1 MDEVGKL
8 LKKETEISSYITITK
23 GFWPTRSSRCRSCQ
37 AKLIIY
43 TYIYIHIEYIHIEYI
58 HKYTHIYTQ
67 TYVAGRLILALG
79 PFQELPLIR
88 PGHQWVLQ
96 PQVLPCFARRGGPV
110 GMGKVLVNLW
120 DIYESLSYHRVQSKF
135 SINTCFWSMSTI
147 ERVGQTPTSMVYTQ
161 VILAQLFWFSSNLIK
176 KDSKNPLVFFAPLQQ
191 HPAT

>member
-1 MDEVGKL
+1 MSILPSK
-8 LKKETEISSYITITK
+8 
-23 GFWPTRSSRCRSCQ
+23 
-37 AKLIIY
+37 AHY
-43 TYIYIHIEYIHIEYI
+43 TYIYIYTHIEYI
-58 HKYTHIYTQ
+58 HKYTYTQ
-67 TYVAGRLILALG
+67 TYIAGRLIPALG

-96 PQVLPCFARRGGPV
+96 PQVLPCFARKGGNPDSHV

-120 DIYESLSYHRVQSKF
+120 DIYESLSYHRVQSKI

-176 KDSKNPLVFFAPLQQ
+176 KDSKNPLVFVAPLQQ
-191 HPAT
+191 HQTRPKTSMQACG